1 MVPAR
6 PVITAVSLAGNN
18 LAVTFDAMVGNEY
31 SLEEAADLWSN
42 TWSSVLTNL
51 AATSGPMT
59 MTETNAVNQP
69 RRFYRIN
76 LFW

>member
-18 LAVTFDAMVGNEY
+18 LAVTFDAIVGNEY

-42 TWSSVLTNL
+42 TW
-51 AATSGPMT
+51 
-59 MTETNAVNQP
+59 
-69 RRFYRIN
+69 
-76 LFW
+76 